1 MGPRRCLSAPIRRPT
16 RPGSASVRRPGTSGT
31 ITERIGCRR
40 CCRHRSGPIL
50 TSRPGD
56 RVGSAAGDQRSRLL
70 SCRRAGLDA
79 TAAGLGVVR
88 GPGCVGRNRCRGRVV
103 VALAASGCGLAR
115 PCLRWLGV
123 ACGEH
128 SAALGGC
135 VVSRVRPADGAGAD
149 VGGAGADVL
158 RGTGRTAA
166 AGCQGFGLGAV
177 PDRDL
182 RLVARRGGT
191 TRSGRVVPVEL
202 SLRSVRLGGHA

>member
-1 MGPRRCLSAPIRRPT
+1 MSALLPPQVRADPDVSHRVIEWAVPLEINGR
-16 RPGSASVRRPGTSGT
+16 AYSV
-31 ITERIGCRR
+31 
-40 CCRHRSGPIL
+40 
-50 TSRPGD
+50 
-56 RVGSAAGDQRSRLL
+56 AGV
-70 SCRRAGLDA
+70 LDW
-79 TAAGLGVVR
+79 TPPPPGLGVVR

-191 TRSGRVVPVEL
+191 TRSRRVAPVEL